1 MGTILIVD
9 DMRTIREQYTYDI
22 KRKTDFE
29 VLSAANGR
37 DALAMLAEEAQIDVV
52 ILDLEMP
59 VMSGLDM
66 LEVLSREGPRD
77 VPVIVYTAAGNFS
90 KCVRA
95 IQLGAYNF
103 FDKDEVNI
111 DALIRNIENAISHR
125 NLLMENQ
132 ALRRAAGSGSALIG
146 NSRNFRELR
155 QHIEKVAAVPSNV
168 LISGESGTGKELV
181 AREIHR
187 LSSRAK
193 GPFVAV
199 NCAAIP
205 ENLVE
210 SELFGFEKGAFTGAN
225 RTTRGKFEIARGG
238 TLFLDEIGDMP
249 LAIQAKLLRV
259 LQESEITR
267 LGGEGRVIKID
278 VRVIAATHRD
288 LERESAAGRF
298 RQDLYYR
305 ICTHII
311 AVPPLRERIED
322 VEPLAAYFV
331 AETCKRFGMPPKQ
344 LPPDTINALKMYDWR
359 KNNVRELENIVERMI
374 IQSDGPAVLPEHIP
388 ADILPREAA
397 PDLEEG
403 KSFQELKQ
411 QAEKQIL
418 IRYLEA
424 HDWHITNTA
433 RALGIANHSNLLKM
447 MRRLEIKR
455 PEE

>member
-210 SELFGFEKGAFTGAN
+210 SELFGFERGAFTGAN
-225 RTTRGKFEIARGG
+225 RTT
-238 TLFLDEIGDMP
+238 
-249 LAIQAKLLRV
+249 
-259 LQESEITR
+259 
-267 LGGEGRVIKID
+267 
-278 VRVIAATHRD
+278 
-288 LERESAAGRF
+288 
-298 RQDLYYR
+298 
-305 ICTHII
+305 
-311 AVPPLRERIED
+311 
-322 VEPLAAYFV
+322 
-331 AETCKRFGMPPKQ
+331 
-344 LPPDTINALKMYDWR
+344 
-359 KNNVRELENIVERMI
+359 
-374 IQSDGPAVLPEHIP
+374 
-388 ADILPREAA
+388 
-397 PDLEEG
+397 
-403 KSFQELKQ
+403 
-411 QAEKQIL
+411 
-418 IRYLEA
+418 
-424 HDWHITNTA
+424 
-433 RALGIANHSNLLKM
+433 
-447 MRRLEIKR
+447 
-455 PEE
+455 